1 MGYLLDRD
9 LTNCLAP
16 VTLHPL
22 SDGLLDVPTIVG
34 DRRVAH

>member
-22 SDGLLDVPTIVG
+22 SVGLLDVPTIVG
-34 DRRVAH
+34 DRGIGY